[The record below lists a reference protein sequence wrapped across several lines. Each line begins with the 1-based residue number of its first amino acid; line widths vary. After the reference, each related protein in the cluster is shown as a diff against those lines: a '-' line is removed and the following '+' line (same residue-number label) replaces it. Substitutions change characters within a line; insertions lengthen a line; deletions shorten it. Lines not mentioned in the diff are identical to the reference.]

1 MTRPEFD
8 IFLLGGSILCGL
20 MCLVTLGRYK
30 SRGPSA
36 LALGGAFAALAG
48 TLLLLRAGAETNFVA
63 AGFVFVVLLLGADFA
78 LRAQRGGGPS
88 R

>member
-8 IFLLGGSILCGL
+8 IFLLGGSIVCGL
-20 MCLVTLGRYK
+20 MCLIMLARYK
-30 SRGPSA
+30 SRGAAA

-48 TLLLLRAGAETNFVA
+48 TLLLLRAGAETNLAA
-63 AGFVFVVLLLGADFA
+63 AGFVLVVLLLGADFA
-78 LRAQRGGGPS
+78 FRAKGGGGAG